1 MVEVSKG
8 VYLFSCSFLH
18 FVKNANYN
26 SDSENFI
33 EKIIGNLKD
42 KYKMRFNITGNVL
55 LAFENINWTNLQLL
69 FKYNKIVISG
79 GFNNKRHL
87 LSTTDYSL
95 TRFILILGY
104 SLNDVF
110 KSFNSFKVSVMDSKK
125 TKQK

>member
-1 MVEVSKG
+1 
-8 VYLFSCSFLH
+8 
-18 FVKNANYN
+18 
-26 SDSENFI
+26 
-33 EKIIGNLKD
+33 
-42 KYKMRFNITGNVL
+42 MRFNITGNVL

-79 GFNNKRHL
+79 GSNNKRHL
-87 LSTTDYSL
+87 LSTIDYSL